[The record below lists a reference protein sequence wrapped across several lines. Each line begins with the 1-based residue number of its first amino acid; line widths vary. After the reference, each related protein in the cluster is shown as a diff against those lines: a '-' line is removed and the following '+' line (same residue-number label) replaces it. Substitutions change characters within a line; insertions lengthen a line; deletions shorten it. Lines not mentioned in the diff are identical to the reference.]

1 MPFGFHPAYLIILL
15 VIVLVIF
22 GPGKLPDMGGA
33 IGRSIKEFRKASTE
47 IQDEITNAM
56 ESRAKEEPTPTATA
70 TPAAPEAPR
79 PEAPKVEA
87 PHAQAPHTAET
98 AAPEA
103 PKPEAP
109 KTDPAEKK

>member
-15 VIVLVIF
+15 VIVLIIF

-47 IQDEITNAM
+47 IQEEITNAM
-56 ESRAKEEPTPTATA
+56 EGRAKEEPAATVTA
-70 TPAAPEAPR
+70 TPTAPEAPR
-79 PEAPKVEA
+79 PEAPQ
-87 PHAQAPHTAET
+87 AQAPAV
-98 AAPEA
+98 EA